1 LSAACRPTC
10 VEELLHK
17 LPVDGEVA
25 EGGAV
30 GGALRHGAPGQPH
43 VVARAQ
49 DEDGAHL
56 EHVSISSG
64 GGNLALVISPLGL
77 VTINR

>member
-1 LSAACRPTC
+1 MSLTC
-10 VEELLHK
+10 VEELLHQ

-56 EHVSISSG
+56 EHVSISSDS
-64 GGNLALVISPLGL
+64 NLAPVISPRWGPAA
-77 VTINR
+77 